1 MSEADERSNSMEVY
15 LNEQRADLEVLRMT
29 VQILLMQLLR
39 NTERNAATAMVE
51 EMEAMMM
58 HALTSTPATATDVER
73 MKQLTKMRG
82 EAFFQRL
89 RRSMGYPAQPMHE
102 TGTAN

>member
-1 MSEADERSNSMEVY
+1 MEVY

-39 NTERNAATAMVE
+39 NTERNAAAAMVE

-58 HALTSTPATATDVER
+58 HALTSTPATAPDVDR
-73 MKQLTKMRG
+73 MKQLAQMRAQ
-82 EAFFQRL
+82 AFFQKL
-89 RRSMGYPAQPMHE
+89 RRGMSYPERHTDG
-102 TGTAN
+102 TGLAN